1 MSTKDESFDYIVVGA
16 GSAGCVVANRLV
28 RAGHSVCLIEA
39 GPADTSPLI
48 HIPFGI
54 IGLIREGRH
63 NWGYST
69 EAEPQLN
76 NRRLYWPRGKTL
88 GGSSSINA
96 MVYIRG
102 NPADYDDWAAA
113 GNEGWAWKDIMPIF
127 KSLEHNERG
136 ANDWHGVGGEL
147 NVTDVRDVNPLSQRF
162 IDAGKECGFY
172 VNPDFNGVR
181 QDGIGFYQVTQKD
194 GLRFSSAKAFLK
206 PIKLRQNLTVL
217 TDTHVTR
224 VLIHERRA
232 TGVEVRSGG
241 AIRQLKALREIVL
254 CGGAINS
261 PQLLMLSGIG
271 PKDELQLHGIPVVHD
286 LPGVG
291 KNLQDHLDITLMIRE
306 TSGEAISLSPSA
318 LPRMIVD
325 LFRFLFKRRGVL
337 ASNASEA
344 GGFVCLPG
352 EAADRPGVQ
361 LHFIPSF
368 LRDHGRE
375 LTPGYG
381 CTIHACQLRPK
392 SRGEI
397 LLNSAD
403 PFAAPRIEPNYLS
416 HPEDLR
422 AMLDAFKIVRKIFA
436 SSAFSQVNGGEDA
449 PGPQVQS
456 DDEIIAD
463 IRARA
468 ETIYHP
474 AGTCRMGVDGM
485 SVVDPRL
492 RVHGI
497 AGLRVADASIMPT
510 LIGGNTNAPCMV
522 IGEKCANMIIMP
534 NEPILGS

>member
-1 MSTKDESFDYIVVGA
+1 MSTADISFDYIVVGA
-16 GSAGCVVANRLV
+16 GSAGCVVANRLSSFG
-28 RAGHSVCLIEA
+28 RSVCLIEA
-39 GPADTSPLI
+39 GPPDSSPLI

-63 NWGYST
+63 NWGYNT
-69 EAEPQLN
+69 EPQPHLN

-102 NPADYDDWAAA
+102 NPADYDEWAAA
-113 GNEGWAWKDIMPIF
+113 GNEGWAWRDLLPLF
-127 KSLEHNERG
+127 KSMERNERG
-136 ANDWHGVGGEL
+136 ADVFHGTRGEL
-147 NVTDVRDVNPLSQRF
+147 NVADVRDVNPLSQVF
-162 IDAGKECGFY
+162 VEAGRECGFY
-172 VNPDFNGVR
+172 VNPDFNGAR
-181 QDGIGFYQVTQKD
+181 QDGVGFYQVTQKN

-206 PIKLRQNLTVL
+206 PVKMRDNLTIL
-217 TDTHVTR
+217 TGAQVTR
-224 VLIHERRA
+224 VLLEGKRA
-232 TGVEVRSGG
+232 IGIEVMQSGTLRE
-241 AIRQLKALREIVL
+241 IKAKREIVL

-271 PKDELQLHGIPVVHD
+271 PKEELSNHGIPVVHE
-286 LPGVG
+286 LAGVG

-306 TSGEAISLSPSA
+306 TSGRAISLSPSA
-318 LPRMIVD
+318 IPRMFVD
-325 LFRFLFKRRGVL
+325 LIRFIFKRRGVL

-344 GGFVCLPG
+344 GGFVSLAG
-352 EAADRPGVQ
+352 EPADRPGIQ

-397 LLNSAD
+397 GLLSGD
-403 PFAAPRIEPNYLS
+403 PLAAPRIQPNYLS
-416 HPEDLR
+416 HPDDLQ
-422 AMLDAFKIVRKIFA
+422 AMIDAFALVRRIF
-436 SSAFSQVNGGEDA
+436 STRAFAEIGGGEDA
-449 PGPQVQS
+449 PGSSVQTQE
-456 DDEIIAD
+456 EIIAD
-463 IRARA
+463 IRNRA

-474 AGTCRMGVDGM
+474 AGTCRMGNDAM
-485 SVVDPRL
+485 AVVDAEL

-522 IGEKCANMIIMP
+522 IGEKCAAMIIH
-534 NEPILGS
+534 GKS

>member
-1 MSTKDESFDYIVVGA
+1 MSFDYIVVGA
-16 GSAGCVVANRLV
+16 GSAGCVVANRLS
-28 RAGHSVCLIEA
+28 GTGQSVCLIEA
-39 GPADTSPLI
+39 GPPDSSPLI

-63 NWGYST
+63 NWGYNT
-69 EAEPQLN
+69 EPQPHLN

-102 NPADYDDWAAA
+102 NPADYDEWAAA
-113 GNEGWAWKDIMPIF
+113 GNDGWAWNDLLPLF
-127 KSLEHNERG
+127 KAMEHNERG
-136 ANDWHGVGGEL
+136 ADELHGTGGEL
-147 NVTDVRDVNPLSQRF
+147 NVADVRDVNPLSQVF
-162 IDAGKECGFY
+162 IDAGRECGFH
-172 VNPDFNGVR
+172 VNPDFNGPR
-181 QDGIGFYQVTQKD
+181 QDGVGFYQVTQKD

-206 PIKLRQNLTVL
+206 PAKTRANLTIL
-217 TDTHVTR
+217 TGAQATR
-224 VLIHERRA
+224 VLLEAKRA
-232 TGVEVRSGG
+232 TGVEVRQNGVVRK
-241 AIRQLKALREIVL
+241 IKARREVVL

-271 PKDELQLHGIPVVHD
+271 PREELSKHGIPVVHE
-286 LPGVG
+286 LAGVG

-306 TSGEAISLSPSA
+306 TSGRAISLSPSA
-318 LPRMIVD
+318 IPRMFVD
-325 LFRFLFKRRGVL
+325 LFRFIFKRRGVL

-344 GGFVCLPG
+344 GGFIGLAG
-352 EAADRPGVQ
+352 EPTDRPGIQ

-397 LLNSAD
+397 GLISAD
-403 PFAAPRIEPNYLS
+403 PLAAPRIQPNYLS
-416 HPEDLR
+416 HPDDLR
-422 AMLDAFKIVRKIFA
+422 AMVDAFTVVRRMFA
-436 SSAFSQVNGGEDA
+436 TRPFTAISGGEDA
-449 PGPQVQS
+449 PGSSVQTEE
-456 DDEIIAD
+456 EILAD

-474 AGTCRMGVDGM
+474 AGTCRMGIDAM
-485 SVVDPRL
+485 AVVDSKL
-492 RVHGI
+492 RVRGI
-497 AGLRVADASIMPT
+497 EGLRVADASIMPT

-522 IGEKCANMIIMP
+522 IGEKCAAMITT
-534 NEPILGS
+534 G